1 MKPSVSGLTVFP
13 VRRIP
18 AGLLPGLRKVTEAAV
33 TGRGSDRAC
42 DERAGSDRNGSDIDG
57 RDRVGQRDTDKD
69 RAGL

>member
-1 MKPSVSGLTVFP
+1 MREQIG
-13 VRRIP
+13 
-18 AGLLPGLRKVTEAAV
+18 
-33 TGRGSDRAC
+33 DRAC

>member
-1 MKPSVSGLTVFP
+1 M
-13 VRRIP
+13 
-18 AGLLPGLRKVTEAAV
+18 TEAAV
-33 TGRGSDRAC
+33 TGRGSDRAY